1 MKKILI
7 IIITICFLLSLFLF
21 YYFFKN
27 NKKIIYSYQ
36 IDQDINYKVH
46 LFDNS
51 FIDESTLNENEMYIT
66 ELIKNIDINF
76 NYNFL
81 GSKNIYLDYSYEI
94 KGTIISKYINDQ
106 KIVWTKKYQ
115 LLYLIKKKDSKI
127 NINETINLD
136 FVKFLKEVEEFRK
149 NFTLSIDTVFN
160 IEFIVSVKDDNKLID
175 NKFVSLISIPL
186 GVQAFSITND
196 YLDKENKDII
206 IKNNNYFYS
215 FIPFII
221 GIILLIVFYKKIFN
235 IKTKTKYIKKLNKIL
250 KDYNDIIIETET
262 KFDLKNYKVI
272 KVKNINE
279 MIDLEDELRIP
290 INLYKEEDMATF
302 TLLSNNIIYIYILE
316 E

>member
-21 YYFFKN
+21 FSFFKN

-115 LLYLIKKKDSKI
+115 LLDLIKKKDSKI
-127 NINETINLD
+127 NINETIDLD

-160 IEFIVSVKDDNKLID
+160 IEFIVSVKDDSKLID
-175 NKFVSLISIPL
+175 DKFVSLISIPL

>member
-21 YYFFKN
+21 FSFFKN

-115 LLYLIKKKDSKI
+115 LLDLIKKKDSKI
-127 NINETINLD
+127 NINETIDLD

-175 NKFVSLISIPL
+175 DKFVSLISIPL

>member
-21 YYFFKN
+21 FSFFKN

-81 GSKNIYLDYSYEI
+81 GSKNIDLDYSYEI

-115 LLYLIKKKDSKI
+115 LLDLIKKKDSKI

-175 NKFVSLISIPL
+175 DKFVSLISIPL